1 VTKSEIAAAAVAP
14 PTPKLRGG
22 LHWIMPRK
30 LSGWA
35 ICPARP
41 HDHLRVEVR
50 LDGVLIATTRACQR
64 LDPLTEIGIK
74 AGDHGFLVETAAP
87 LPADE
92 PERLEVMAFTA
103 EGASLELRLPHS
115 APPRARGSGA
125 GSLRFVAADRA
136 QRPVFVLGAA
146 RSGTSVMG
154 RALRRTGRYEGHGEG
169 HLISLLPALLAATS
183 AHYQRDPQRAASGRF
198 TMLASVPEQVIQDGL
213 QAMFAA
219 IARAEFPSANW
230 MDKTP
235 GPEMVR
241 GAPVLRRV
249 WPAAR
254 FIFMKRRGIDNIQS
268 RRRKFPELAF
278 AEHCQAWA
286 DSMQAWEAVRGALA
300 GVSLEVEQTDVAL
313 RPQAVV
319 RGLKQLLGL
328 KPAEAAQMLQAFRT
342 DRPQQTDD
350 SFAAAVAIADT
361 GWDDAQRAQ
370 FRAICGPA
378 MARFGYAETPDATA
392 IG

>member
-1 VTKSEIAAAAVAP
+1 MTKSETQAAAGIP
-14 PTPKLRGG
+14 PAPKLKGG

-50 LDGVLIATTRACQR
+50 LDGVLIATTRASQR
-64 LDPLTEIGIK
+64 LDPLTEVGIK
-74 AGDHGFLVETAAP
+74 AGDHGFLVETTTP
-87 LPADE
+87 LPPDE
-92 PERLEVMAFTA
+92 PERLEVTAFA
-103 EGASLELRLPHS
+103 DDGASLELRLPHS
-115 APPRARGSGA
+115 APPRARPSGA
-125 GSLRFVAADRA
+125 GSLRFLGADRQ

-169 HLISLLPALLAATS
+169 HLISLLPTLLAATR

-219 IARAEFPSANW
+219 IARAEFPTANW

-235 GPEMVR
+235 GVEMVR
-241 GAPVLRRV
+241 AAPILRRV

-254 FIFMKRRGIDNIQS
+254 FVFMQRRGIDNIES
-268 RRRKFPELAF
+268 RRRKFPEVPF
-278 AEHCQAWA
+278 EEHCQAWA
-286 DSMQAWEAVRGALA
+286 QTMLAWADIRTGLDACSLA
-300 GVSLEVEQTDVAL
+300 VEQLDLAR
-313 RPQAVV
+313 RPQNVAA
-319 RGLKQLLGL
+319 GLKRLLGL
-328 KPAEAAQMLQAFRT
+328 EPTEAAQLLHSFRT
-342 DRPQQTDD
+342 DRPQQTGE
-350 SFAAAVAIADT
+350 SFATEQHLNDLD
-361 GWDDAQRAQ
+361 WNDAQKEQ
-370 FRAICGPA
+370 FWSICGEA
-378 MARFGYAETPDATA
+378 MALFGYLA
-392 IG
+392 

>member
-1 VTKSEIAAAAVAP
+1 MTKSEPAAAAPAA
-14 PTPKLRGG
+14 KLKGG

-35 ICPARP
+35 ICPGRP
-41 HDHLRVEVR
+41 HDHLRIEVR
-50 LDGVLIATTRACQR
+50 LDGALIATTRASQR

-74 AGDHGFLVETAAP
+74 AGDHGFLVETTAP

-92 PERLEVMAFTA
+92 PERLEVTAFTTD
-103 EGASLELRLPHS
+103 GASLELRLPHS
-115 APPRARGSGA
+115 APPRARASGA

-169 HLISLLPALLAATS
+169 HLISLLPALLAATE
-183 AHYQRDPQRAASGRF
+183 AHYQRDPQRAAAGRF
-198 TMLASVPEQVIQDGL
+198 TMLASVPERVIQDGL

-219 IARAEFPSANW
+219 IARAEFPTANW

-235 GPEMVR
+235 GPEMIR
-241 GAPVLRRV
+241 AAPILRRV

-254 FIFMKRRGIDNIQS
+254 FIFMKRRGIDNIES
-268 RRRKFPELAF
+268 RRRKFPDVPF

-300 GVSLEVEQTDVAL
+300 PASLEVEQTDIAL
-313 RPQAVV
+313 HPQAVV

-328 KPAEAAQMLQAFRT
+328 KPEEAAQMLQAFRT
-342 DRPQQTDD
+342 DRPQQTDG
-350 SFAAAVAIADT
+350 SFAASLPIGQT
-361 GWDDAQRAQ
+361 GWDADQLAQ
-370 FRAICGPA
+370 FRTICGPVLD
-378 MARFGYAETPDATA
+378 RFGYAETPDARA